1 MDERA
6 VKEYLMK
13 TDQKFRELAN
23 EHQRFEQELEQFS
36 GKSFLTPDEQ
46 VQRTV
51 IKKKKL
57 VLKDKMQLLIH
68 RYQAQQQAAS

>member
-1 MDERA
+1 MNERA

-13 TDQKFRELAN
+13 TDQDFRELAN
-23 EHQRFEQELEQFS
+23 KHQRFEQELERFS

-68 RYQAQQQAAS
+68 RYRVQQQAAS